1 MKKFDL
7 SVSLLFF
14 DLRAALQVSTKS
26 LTTHVSLEEV
36 NWTIYQISWHF
47 KYGCRNGGYKIGK
60 GDSIVTVIRF
70 LISPLILT
78 VNTVSGQS
86 NQFSES
92 VNTVSGQSNQFSE
105 YDLGPPTME

>member
-1 MKKFDL
+1 M
-7 SVSLLFF
+7 
-14 DLRAALQVSTKS
+14 RAALQVSTKS

-47 KYGCRNGGYKIGK
+47 KYGCRNGGNKIGK